1 MKKLFMSALQFLF
14 VDSVRYL
21 VGDRLRPRWLMW
33 WAFVGW
39 GWLAILV
46 MITSLVTTISQL

>member
-21 VGDRLRPRWLMW
+21 VGDRLKPRWLMW

-39 GWLAILV
+39 GWLAILN
-46 MITSLVTTISQL
+46 ITSFVSTISQL